1 MKPDLVLDEDD
12 KKKRF
17 KKYNN
22 SEEAV
27 QSGGQNNVE
36 PNSNYLQSSEAG
48 NNKIKLIN
56 RCDKDC

>member
-27 QSGGQNNVE
+27 QSGEQNIVTLLGALCTYIFCLT
-36 PNSNYLQSSEAG
+36 ST
-48 NNKIKLIN
+48 
-56 RCDKDC
+56 